1 MVECSLL
8 RRLFLFPHRLQIR
21 PRKAPRVLRD
31 LFRCAFG
38 HDFAALDAAFG
49 AHVDDPVGGLDDVE
63 IMFDHDDA
71 DALLHKGVEDFQQ
84 FADILEMEAGGG
96 LVQYVERVAGRS
108 EEHTSE
114 LQSLMRIS
122 YAVFCLKK
130 KKNSDR

>member
-1 MVECSLL
+1 MRISDWSSDVCSSDL
-8 RRLFLFPHRLQIR
+8 HRLQIR

-71 DALLHKGVEDFQQ
+71 VALLNKGVEDFQQ
-84 FADILEMEAGGG
+84 FAAIHEMEAGGG
-96 LVQYVERVAGRS
+96 LVKNVESVDRTRVVWGKS
-108 EEHTSE
+108 
-114 LQSLMRIS
+114 
-122 YAVFCLKK
+122 V
-130 KKNSDR
+130 